1 MNTTDTRLS
10 AVSLQIWPAV
20 IRQPDMAI
28 RLRDATSEAL
38 NMTQG
43 VHLSASV
50 VRAGEACEILVT
62 DAADFKR
69 VIHQG
74 DQRRLLSRM
83 GLLMQVE
90 L

>member
-1 MNTTDTRLS
+1 MC
-10 AVSLQIWPAV
+10 IWPAAN
-20 IRQPDMAI
+20 RLPDMAI
-28 RLRDATSEAL
+28 RLRNAPCEAL
-38 NMTQG
+38 HVTQG

-50 VRAGEACEILVT
+50 VRAGEACEVLVT

-83 GLLMQVE
+83 GLLMQVN